1 MTMMTRVLIIDDS
14 SFQRKIITSIFTAEG
29 YEITCA
35 ENGVEGLK
43 SVTDHLP
50 DIMILDLLMP
60 EMDGMEVMDQ
70 MRRRGL
76 QVPIIVLTADIQE
89 STKQRCIELGAAR
102 FINKPV
108 KKDELRAAARELLEV
123 KGA

>member
-1 MTMMTRVLIIDDS
+1 MMTRVLIIDDS

-29 YEITCA
+29 HEITCA